1 MVKQESSSMQSSAY
15 ACTRENIDECS
26 CSYQQKKVTV
36 DKIGCIR
43 VPVSMVKT
51 IQDST
56 MAAKV
61 MSELRINDKLNIF
74 FSHTRMEPTIL
85 CQTLETTALTSFF

>member
-1 MVKQESSSMQSSAY
+1 
-15 ACTRENIDECS
+15 
-26 CSYQQKKVTV
+26 
-36 DKIGCIR
+36 
-43 VPVSMVKT
+43 
-51 IQDST
+51 

-85 CQTLETTALTSFF
+85 CQTLETTALTSFFNQYSAKSLYYN